1 MISVG
6 LSDITENDFL
16 TLIANGESEGRYIEY
31 KRELPKGNDE
41 DKKEFLADVS
51 SFANTAGGDLIF
63 GMEAVK
69 GLPTNLVGVQTADID
84 LELRRL
90 DSILASGI
98 SPRIKYELRA
108 IPLQSGSEALIVR
121 TQRSWLGPHRV
132 VFKGHDRFY
141 GRNSAGKYPLDV
153 TELRTAFNLSGTVNE
168 RIRAFRTDRIIA
180 LMNNETPIPFTD
192 TSKAILHCVPVESF
206 AGQPQFD
213 VLSLYENPLS
223 LPVICSTV
231 WDRRLN
237 LDGLM
242 SYKHGS
248 PCSAYT
254 QLYRS
259 GVIEAVS
266 GEIVAKTYKQWT
278 VIPSRS
284 FEGYILQ
291 YLATCIQTLRQIGAT
306 PPVLIALTLTKTSG
320 LVMGVDE
327 MRLEFGLSYPI
338 AQNSVILPE
347 TLVED
352 FSMPVTKILRPL
364 FDLVWNACGYP
375 RSENFDAEDN
385 WINQ

>member
-1 MISVG
+1 MISIG
-6 LSDITENDFL
+6 LSDITENDL
-16 TLIANGESEGRYIEY
+16 LALIVDGVSEGRSVDY

-41 DKKEFLADVS
+41 GKKEFLADVS

-63 GMEAVK
+63 GIEEEK
-69 GLPTNLVGVQTADID
+69 GLPTNIVGVETADMD

-90 DSILASGI
+90 DSMLASGI

-108 IPLQSGSEALIVR
+108 IPLRNGNEAVIVR
-121 TQRSWLGPHRV
+121 IQRSWLAPHRV
-132 VFKGHDRFY
+132 VFKGHDKFY

-192 TSKAILHCVPVESF
+192 TPKAVLHCIPVESF
-206 AGQPQFD
+206 AGQPLFD
-213 VLSLYENPLS
+213 VLPLYENPRS
-223 LPVICSTV
+223 LPVIASTV
-231 WDRRLN
+231 WERRLN

-242 SYKHGS
+242 SYKYGS

-266 GEIVAKTYKQWT
+266 GEIVAKTYREWT
-278 VIPSRS
+278 VIPSRA
-284 FEGYILQ
+284 FESYILQ
-291 YLATCIQTLRQIGAT
+291 FLPTCIRILQQISAT
-306 PPVLIALTLTKTSG
+306 APVLIGLTLTKTRG
-320 LVMGVDE
+320 LSMGTDA
-327 MRLEFGLSYPI
+327 LEFGMSYPI

-347 TLVED
+347 ALVED
-352 FSMPVTKILRPL
+352 LSMPIAKILRPI

-375 RSENFDAEDN
+375 RSENFDSDDN
-385 WINQ
+385 WIAQ

>member
-6 LSDITENDFL
+6 LSDITEDDLL
-16 TLIANGESEGRYIEY
+16 TLIADGVSEGRNIDY
-31 KRELPKGNDE
+31 KRELPKGKDE

-63 GMEAVK
+63 GIEEEK
-69 GLPTNLVGVQTADID
+69 GLPTNIVGVQVADID

-90 DSILASGI
+90 DSMLASGI

-108 IPLQSGSEALIVR
+108 IPLQSGNEVLMVR

-132 VFKGHDRFY
+132 VFKGHDKFY

-168 RIRAFRTDRIIA
+168 RIRAFRMDRIIA

-192 TSKAILHCVPVESF
+192 TSKAILHCIPVESF

-213 VLSLYENPLS
+213 VLPLYDNPRS

-231 WDRRLN
+231 WERRLN

-242 SYKHGS
+242 SYKYGS
-248 PCSAYT
+248 PCPAYT

-266 GEIVAKTYKQWT
+266 GEIVAKTYQERT

-291 YLATCIQTLRQIGAT
+291 YLPACIRILQQIGAAA
-306 PPVLIALTLTKTSG
+306 PVLIALTLTKTHG
-320 LVMGVDE
+320 LVMGTDNE
-327 MRLEFGLSYPI
+327 RLEFGMSYPI

-352 FSMPVTKILRPL
+352 LSMPITKILRPS

-375 RSENFDAEDN
+375 QSENFDSEDN
-385 WINQ
+385 WVGR

>member
-1 MISVG
+1 MINKA
-6 LSDITENDFL
+6 LSDITATDLSDLIND
-16 TLIANGESEGRYIEY
+16 GVGEGRNIDY

-41 DKKEFLADVS
+41 GKREFLADVS

-63 GMEAVK
+63 GIEEEK
-69 GLPTNLVGVQTADID
+69 GLPTNIVGLQTADVD

-98 SPRIKYELRA
+98 DPRIKYELRT
-108 IPLQSGSEALIVR
+108 IPLQNGNDVLIIR
-121 TQRSWLGPHRV
+121 AQRSWIGPHRV
-132 VFKGHDRFY
+132 VFKGHDKFY

-153 TELRTAFNLSGTVNE
+153 TELRSAFNLSGTVNE
-168 RIRAFRTDRIIA
+168 RIEAFRTDRIIA

-192 TSKAILHCVPVESF
+192 TPKVVLHCIPVESF
-206 AGQPQFD
+206 AGRPQFD
-213 VLSLYENPLS
+213 VLPLYENPRS

-231 WDRRLN
+231 WNRRLN
-237 LDGLM
+237 LDGLI
-242 SYKHGS
+242 SYNHGN

-266 GEIVAKTYKQWT
+266 GEIVARPFKQRT
-278 VIPSRS
+278 VIPSVR

-291 YLATCIQTLRQIGAT
+291 YLPACIGTLQQVGVT
-306 PPVLIALTLTKTSG
+306 PPVLIGLTLTKTHG

-338 AQNSVILPE
+338 AQNSVILPA

-352 FSMPVTKILRPL
+352 FSIPPVKILRPM
-364 FDLVWNACGYP
+364 FDLVWNACGHP
-375 RSENFDAEDN
+375 RSENFDSEDH
-385 WINQ
+385 WIGR

>member
-1 MISVG
+1 M
-6 LSDITENDFL
+6 
-16 TLIANGESEGRYIEY
+16 
-31 KRELPKGNDE
+31 
-41 DKKEFLADVS
+41 
-51 SFANTAGGDLIF
+51 
-63 GMEAVK
+63 
-69 GLPTNLVGVQTADID
+69 
-84 LELRRL
+84 
-90 DSILASGI
+90 LASGI

-108 IPLQSGSEALIVR
+108 ISLQSGNQVLIVR
-121 TQRSWLGPHRV
+121 TPRSWIGPHRV
-132 VFKGHDRFY
+132 VFKGHDKFY

-192 TSKAILHCVPVESF
+192 TPKAILHCIPLESF

-213 VLSLYENPLS
+213 VLPLYENPRS

-231 WDRRLN
+231 WNRRLN

-242 SYKHGS
+242 SYTHGS

-259 GVIEAVS
+259 GVIEAVT
-266 GEIVAKTYKQWT
+266 GEILAKTYKQWT
-278 VIPSRS
+278 VIPSPS

-291 YLATCIQTLRQIGAT
+291 YLPACIQTLRQIGAS
-306 PPVLIALTLTKTSG
+306 PPVLIALTLTKTRG
-320 LVMGVDE
+320 LVMGTDE

-338 AQNSVILPE
+338 EQNSVILPE

-375 RSENFDAEDN
+375 GSENFDSGDN
-385 WINQ
+385 WIQR